1 MKFSKRYTKKTVFMA
16 MVHGVIIGVAAI
28 AIIGFIILGANG
40 KKVGEKPTPEVPATG
55 PPANEEG
62 AGPQESQDGSLK
74 LIARQHGAFSSSASA
89 ATFMEADPSLTT
101 AAIIQVAEQYYVWS
115 AVGLTEAEIMDS
127 DSEDTFRKE
136 FSVTSAAC
144 DVAGAEKLGDVLLIE
159 DIAKIKSLESEK
171 DNEKA
176 AEFTR
181 DVVAITSFTND
192 LRVIRLH
199 LLSHYSTKKDCVKIS
214 F

>member
-62 AGPQESQDGSLK
+62 AGPQESLDGSLK

-144 DVAGAEKLGDVLLIE
+144 DVAGAEKLGDVLSIE

>member
-1 MKFSKRYTKKTVFMA
+1 MKFGKRYTKKTVFMA

-28 AIIGFIILGANG
+28 AIIGFIVLGANG
-40 KKVGEKPTPEVPATG
+40 KKVGEKPVTEVPATG
-55 PPANEEG
+55 PPATEADPE
-62 AGPQESQDGSLK
+62 PKELLDGSIK
-74 LIARQHGAFSSSASA
+74 LYARQHGAFSNSESA
-89 ATFMEADPSLTT
+89 ATFLEADPSIKS

-127 DSEDTFRKE
+127 DSEDTFRKK
-136 FSVTSAAC
+136 FSATSTAC
-144 DVAGAEKLGDVLLIE
+144 DVAGAEKLGDILSIE
-159 DIAKIKSLESEK
+159 DVAKIKSLESEK

-181 DVVAITSFTND
+181 EVVALTSFSSD
-192 LRVIRLH
+192 VRVIRLH
-199 LLSHYSTKKDCVKIS
+199 LLSHYTTKKDCVKIS

>member
-1 MKFSKRYTKKTVFMA
+1 MA

>member
-1 MKFSKRYTKKTVFMA
+1 MKFGKRYTKKTVFMA

-62 AGPQESQDGSLK
+62 EGPQESPDGSLN
-74 LIARQHGAFSSSASA
+74 LFARQHGAFSSSASA

-136 FSVTSAAC
+136 FSATSTAC
-144 DVAGAEKLGDVLLIE
+144 DVAGAEKLGDILSIE